1 MPLKLSLKPHEK
13 FVLNGAVLMNG
24 DRRASLVIEN
34 KASILREKDIMQSEE
49 ADTPI
54 KRIYFPIMM
63 MYLDADAS
71 QSYYEEFVMRMT
83 EFMNAI
89 SNREA
94 MSVCVE
100 ISRDVLQGQ
109 YYRALM
115 KCRKLIEFES
125 VRLNYVPEGLSENAA
140 SV

>member
-63 MYLDADAS
+63 MYLDADTS
-71 QSYYEEFVMRMT
+71 QGYYEEFVLRMT
-83 EFMNAI
+83 EFMNAV

-94 MSVCVE
+94 LALCVE

-115 KCRKLIEFES
+115 KCRKLFDFEQL
-125 VRLNYVPEGLSENAA
+125 RLNYVPAGLSESAA
-140 SV
+140 SG

>member
-71 QSYYEEFVMRMT
+71 QAYYEEFVMRMT

-94 MSVCVE
+94 LALCVE

-115 KCRKLIEFES
+115 KCRKLFEFEN
-125 VRLNYVPEGLSENAA
+125 VRLNYVPAGLPENAA

>member
-24 DRRASLVIEN
+24 ERRASLVIEN

-71 QSYYEEFVMRMT
+71 QAYYEEFVMRMT

-94 MSVCVE
+94 PALCVE

-115 KCRKLIEFES
+115 KCRKLFEFEN
-125 VRLNYVPEGLSENAA
+125 VRLNYVPAGLPENAA